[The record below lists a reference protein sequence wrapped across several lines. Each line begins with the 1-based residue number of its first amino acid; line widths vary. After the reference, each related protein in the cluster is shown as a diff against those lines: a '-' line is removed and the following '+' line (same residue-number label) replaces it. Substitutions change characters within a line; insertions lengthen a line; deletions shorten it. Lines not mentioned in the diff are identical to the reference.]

1 MIGTR
6 AAKKASPGLPSRWRP
21 RFPRVSGWSLRTRLV
36 ASLVALLAV
45 LSAIVGV
52 ASVITMRHVLTG
64 QLDRQVAAVTQ
75 RSHDYLNP
83 GGGPGGGPNSDGHD
97 GDADNTDSPQFI
109 RIAGQ
114 PAGTIGA
121 VRLGGNITSAGYT
134 DQSGAPHPLNSAAD
148 TSKLLSVEAD
158 GNPHTVTLPD
168 LGTYRVVA
176 IQDPDGDGSVIVTG
190 LPMHDVNAAVYRLS
204 AVITI
209 VAIVG
214 LLLAALLGLL
224 IVRLTLRPL
233 RRVAA
238 TASRVA
244 ELPLDKGDVALAV
257 RVPDED
263 IEPRTEVGQ
272 VGAAL
277 NRMLG
282 HVSHALTARQ
292 QSESKVRQFVADAS
306 HELRTPL
313 AAIRGYAE
321 LTRRTRKDLPPD
333 ISYAMERV
341 ESEATRMSG
350 LVDDL
355 LLLARLDQGRPVERE
370 DVDLTALLVDVVSDA
385 HVAGPDHP
393 LDLDLPDEPITVSGD
408 NFRLHQVVANL
419 LTNARMHTP
428 AGTHVSVRLARV
440 DGRARITV
448 TDDGPGIPASLL
460 PSVFDRFARGDD
472 SRSRAAGSTGLG
484 LAIVSSVVAAHGGVV
499 RVQSAPGCTEFTVDL
514 PVVTEAVSTP
524 EMLSAGR

>member
-1 MIGTR
+1 
-6 AAKKASPGLPSRWRP
+6 
-21 RFPRVSGWSLRTRLV
+21 LRTRLI

-45 LSAIVGV
+45 LSAIIGV

-64 QLDRQVAAVTQ
+64 QLDNQLVAADN
-75 RSHDYLNP
+75 RSHKAYDHPDGDHQSGDLDS
-83 GGGPGGGPNSDGHD
+83 GFGPNFTS
-97 GDADNTDSPQFI
+97 AP
-109 RIAGQ
+109 GQ
-114 PAGTIGA
+114 AAGTIGA
-121 VRLGGNITSAGYT
+121 IRQGSTIVGANYTDSNGSAQQLPDSGDTSALTAIPADGE
-134 DQSGAPHPLNSAAD
+134 PHTVDLPGLGNYRVLAAAD
-148 TSKLLSVEAD
+148 T
-158 GNPHTVTLPD
+158 
-168 LGTYRVVA
+168 
-176 IQDPDGDGSVIVTG
+176 DGDGHVLITG
-190 LPMHDVNAAVYRLS
+190 LPMHNVQIAVYRLS
-204 AVITI
+204 AVITV
-209 VAIVG
+209 VAVVG
-214 LLLAALLGLL
+214 LALAAMLGLL

-257 RVPDED
+257 RVPEKD

-272 VGAAL
+272 VGVAL

-282 HVSHALTARQ
+282 HVSHALSARQ

-321 LTRRTRKDLPPD
+321 LTRRSRQDLPPD

-350 LVDDL
+350 MVDDL
-355 LLLARLDQGRPVERE
+355 LLLARLDAGRPVERE

-385 HVAGPDHP
+385 HVAGPEHP
-393 LDLDLPDEPITVSGD
+393 LELDLPDEPIVVSGD
-408 NFRLHQVVANL
+408 NHRLHQVVANL
-419 LTNARMHTP
+419 LTNARTHTP
-428 AGTHVSVRLARV
+428 AGTHISVRLARLNEN
-440 DGRARITV
+440 ARITV
-448 TDDGPGIPASLL
+448 ADDGPGIPASLL

-484 LAIVSSVVAAHGGVV
+484 LAIVSSVVAAHGGSV
-499 RVQSAPGCTEFTVDL
+499 RVESRPGRTEFTVDL
-514 PVVTEAVSTP
+514 PITADALSAP
-524 EMLSAGR
+524 EMLTAGR

>member
-6 AAKKASPGLPSRWRP
+6 AAQKASPGLPSRWRL

-52 ASVITMRHVLTG
+52 ASVITMRHVMTG
-64 QLDRQVAAVTQ
+64 QLDKQLVAADL
-75 RSHDYLNP
+75 RAHNGYN
-83 GGGPGGGPNSDGHD
+83 GGGPP
-97 GDADNTDSPQFI
+97 GDHNGDHMPLAQLP
-109 RIAGQ
+109 GQ
-114 PAGTIGA
+114 PAGTINMTT
-121 VRLGGNITSAGYT
+121 LGGTVIQANYT
-134 DQSGAPHPLNSAAD
+134 DSSGNALTVPAKDKAVL
-148 TSKLLSVEAD
+148 SKVPVD
-158 GNPHTVTLPD
+158 GEPHTVDLPD
-168 LGTYRVVA
+168 LGSYRVLA
-176 IQDPDGDGSVIVTG
+176 RTDTDGDQSVITTA

-209 VAIVG
+209 VAVVG

-282 HVSHALTARQ
+282 HVSRALTARQ

-333 ISYAMERV
+333 ISYAMDRV

-393 LDLDLPDEPITVSGD
+393 LELDLPDEPITVSGD

-428 AGTHVSVRLARV
+428 AGTHVAVRLARV

-499 RVQSAPGCTEFTVDL
+499 RVQSTPGCTEFTVDL
-514 PVVTEAVSTP
+514 PVVAEPLSTP
-524 EMLSAGR
+524 EMLTAGR

>member
-1 MIGTR
+1 
-6 AAKKASPGLPSRWRP
+6 
-21 RFPRVSGWSLRTRLV
+21 
-36 ASLVALLAV
+36 LAV

-52 ASVITMRHVLTG
+52 ASVITMRHVLTN
-64 QLDRQVAAVTQ
+64 QLDKQLVNADSRA
-75 RSHDYLNP
+75 HNGYN
-83 GGGPGGGPNSDGHD
+83 GGGPPDFGQS
-97 GDADNTDSPQFI
+97 GDHVTLAQLP
-109 RIAGQ
+109 GQ
-114 PAGTIGA
+114 PAGTINMTT
-121 VRLGGNITSAGYT
+121 VGGTVIQANYT
-134 DQSGAPHPLNSAAD
+134 DSSGNALVVPAKDKTVL
-148 TSKLLSVEAD
+148 SKVPVD
-158 GNPHTVTLPD
+158 GEPHTVQLPD
-168 LGTYRVVA
+168 LGTYRILA
-176 IQDPDGDGSVIVTG
+176 RTDSDGDQSVITTA
-190 LPMHDVNAAVYRLS
+190 LPMHDVNSAVYRLS

-257 RVPDED
+257 RVPDDD
-263 IEPRTEVGQ
+263 IEPHTEVGQ

-313 AAIRGYAE
+313 SAIRGYAE
-321 LTRRTRKDLPPD
+321 LTRRTHNELPPD

-355 LLLARLDQGRPVERE
+355 LLLARLDQGRPVDRE

-385 HVAGPDHP
+385 HVAGPDHS
-393 LDLDLPDEPITVSGD
+393 LDLDLPDDPIIVSGD
-408 NFRLHQVVANL
+408 NARLHQVVANL
-419 LTNARMHTP
+419 LSNARTHTP

-440 DGRARITV
+440 GDSGRITV

-484 LAIVSSVVAAHGGVV
+484 LSIVSSVVNAHGGAV
-499 RVQSAPGCTEFTVDL
+499 RVQSRPGHTEFTVDL
-514 PVVTEAVSTP
+514 PMVEQAALTA
-524 EMLSAGR
+524 EMLPAGR

>member
-1 MIGTR
+1 
-6 AAKKASPGLPSRWRP
+6 
-21 RFPRVSGWSLRTRLV
+21 LV

-52 ASVITMRHVLTG
+52 ASVITMRHVMTG
-64 QLDRQVAAVTQ
+64 QLDKQLVAADL
-75 RSHDYLNP
+75 RAHNGYN
-83 GGGPGGGPNSDGHD
+83 GGGPP
-97 GDADNTDSPQFI
+97 GDHNGDHMPLAQLP
-109 RIAGQ
+109 GQ
-114 PAGTIGA
+114 PAGTINMTT
-121 VRLGGNITSAGYT
+121 LGGTVIQANYT
-134 DQSGAPHPLNSAAD
+134 DSSGNALTVPAKDKAVL
-148 TSKLLSVEAD
+148 SKVPVD
-158 GNPHTVTLPD
+158 GEPHTVDLPD
-168 LGTYRVVA
+168 LGSYRVLA
-176 IQDPDGDGSVIVTG
+176 RTDTDGDQSVITTA

-209 VAIVG
+209 VAVVG

-282 HVSHALTARQ
+282 HVSRALTARQ

-333 ISYAMERV
+333 ISYAMDRV

-393 LDLDLPDEPITVSGD
+393 LELDLPDEPITVSGD

-428 AGTHVSVRLARV
+428 AGTHVAVRLARV

-499 RVQSAPGCTEFTVDL
+499 RVQSTPGCTEFTVDL
-514 PVVTEAVSTP
+514 PVVAEPLSTP
-524 EMLSAGR
+524 EMLTAGR

>member
-1 MIGTR
+1 
-6 AAKKASPGLPSRWRP
+6 
-21 RFPRVSGWSLRTRLV
+21 LRTRLV

-45 LSAIVGV
+45 VSVGVGV
-52 ASVITMRHVLTG
+52 ASVITMRHVLTS
-64 QLDRQVAAVTQ
+64 QLDSQLAAADN
-75 RSHDYLNP
+75 RSHHAYDHVGGGHP
-83 GGGPGGGPNSDGHD
+83 GGDMDGGPGFTSAP
-97 GDADNTDSPQFI
+97 
-109 RIAGQ
+109 GQ

-121 VRLGGNITSAGYT
+121 IRQGNTILGANYT
-134 DQSGAPHPLNSAAD
+134 DSSGSPQALPDAGDQTVLAAM
-148 TSKLLSVEAD
+148 SAD
-158 GNPHTVTLPD
+158 GKPHTVDLPG
-168 LGTYRVVA
+168 LGTYRVLA
-176 IQDPDGDGSVIVTG
+176 AADSDGDGHVLITG
-190 LPMHDVNAAVYRLS
+190 LPMHNVQMAVYRLS

-209 VAIVG
+209 VAVVG
-214 LLLAALLGLL
+214 LLLAALIGLL

-272 VGAAL
+272 VAAAL

-282 HVSHALTARQ
+282 HVSHALSARQ

-321 LTRRTRKDLPPD
+321 LTRRTRKELPPD

-350 LVDDL
+350 MVDDL
-355 LLLARLDQGRPVERE
+355 LLLARLDAGRPVERE

-385 HVAGPDHP
+385 HVAGPEHP
-393 LDLDLPDEPITVSGD
+393 VELDLPDEPVVVSGD
-408 NFRLHQVVANL
+408 NHRLHQVVANL
-419 LTNARMHTP
+419 LSNARTHTP
-428 AGTHVSVRLARV
+428 AGTRVSVQLARV
-440 DGRARITV
+440 DERARITV
-448 TDDGPGIPASLL
+448 KDDGPGIPASLL
-460 PSVFDRFARGDD
+460 PSVFDRFARADD

-484 LAIVSSVVAAHGGVV
+484 LAIVSSVVAAHGGAV
-499 RVQSAPGCTEFTVDL
+499 RVESAPGRTEFTVDL
-514 PVVTEAVSTP
+514 PVSSDALVEL
-524 EMLSAGR
+524 EMLTAV

>member
-1 MIGTR
+1 
-6 AAKKASPGLPSRWRP
+6 
-21 RFPRVSGWSLRTRLV
+21 V
-36 ASLVALLAV
+36 
-45 LSAIVGV
+45 
-52 ASVITMRHVLTG
+52 
-64 QLDRQVAAVTQ
+64 QL
-75 RSHDYLNP
+75 
-83 GGGPGGGPNSDGHD
+83 
-97 GDADNTDSPQFI
+97 
-109 RIAGQ
+109 
-114 PAGTIGA
+114 
-121 VRLGGNITSAGYT
+121 
-134 DQSGAPHPLNSAAD
+134 
-148 TSKLLSVEAD
+148 
-158 GNPHTVTLPD
+158 
-168 LGTYRVVA
+168 
-176 IQDPDGDGSVIVTG
+176 
-190 LPMHDVNAAVYRLS
+190 AVYRLA

-209 VAIVG
+209 VAVVG

-257 RVPDED
+257 RVPDAD

-282 HVSHALTARQ
+282 HVSHALSARQ

-321 LTRRTRKDLPPD
+321 LTRRSRQTLPAD

-341 ESEATRMSG
+341 ESEATRMTG
-350 LVDDL
+350 MVDDL
-355 LLLARLDQGRPVERE
+355 LLLARLDAGRPVEHE

-385 HVAGPDHP
+385 HVAGPAHP
-393 LDLDLPDEPITVSGD
+393 LELTLPDEPIVVSGD
-408 NFRLHQVVANL
+408 NHRLHQVVANL
-419 LTNARMHTP
+419 LTNARTHTP
-428 AGTHVSVRLARV
+428 PGTHIAVRLAQV
-440 DGRARITV
+440 AESARITV
-448 TDDGPGIPASLL
+448 SDDGPGIPASLL

-484 LAIVSSVVAAHGGVV
+484 LAIVSSVVAAHGGTV
-499 RVQSAPGCTEFTVDL
+499 RVESAPGRTEFTVEL
-514 PVVTEAVSTP
+514 PISSEALP
-524 EMLSAGR
+524 EREILTAGR